1 MIIPSKLCRAVET
14 WGKGA
19 IAAKDLGKYANP
31 ISIKGADFA
40 LHITTRPSGFSDLPT
55 ALLCNDG

>member
-1 MIIPSKLCRAVET
+1 MIIPSKLCRVVGT
-14 WGKGA
+14 KGKGA
-19 IAAKDLGKYANP
+19 IAPQYLGKYANP